1 MLPKYV
7 EKALKDR
14 TKYIARARR
23 AGHIIDEYAAKIGLD
38 EMHPDFNDACLFSDV
53 RIYCEVGC
61 AESTTRE
68 ALLKVLNEK
77 KEVRK

>member
-14 TKYIARARR
+14 TKYIAKARQ
-23 AGHIIDEYAAKIGLD
+23 AGHIIDEYAEKIGLD
-38 EMHPDFNDACLFSDV
+38 ETHPDFNDACLFSDV

-61 AESTTRE
+61 AESITRNV
-68 ALLKVLNEK
+68 LLKVLNED
-77 KEVRK
+77 KEVKK